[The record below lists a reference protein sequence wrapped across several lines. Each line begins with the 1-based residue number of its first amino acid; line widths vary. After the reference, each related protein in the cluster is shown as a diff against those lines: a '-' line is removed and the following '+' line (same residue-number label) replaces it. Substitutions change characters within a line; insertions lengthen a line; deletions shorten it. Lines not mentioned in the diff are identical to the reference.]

1 MFKKKGKLLFA
12 VFMVVGL
19 VLLSACTSNTGNNAV
34 DPSSQ
39 AILAPQNTAAA
50 ENGNEVTFLTF
61 KDAANQEVILAKKP
75 ERIVV
80 LNTEALALF
89 YQLGGKPVGLATA
102 AGTTLPKGAE
112 TAENVG
118 EIQAVSLEKIIA
130 LKPDLVIGQ
139 SFFHGELR
147 KSLTASGIPLALT
160 QIDTYDKI
168 VETGKLFG
176 QLLGKEQE
184 ASKALEETQQRIQ
197 SIVDKVPSE
206 TKSFAAITIMPM
218 GISIQQSD
226 TLTLDVTS
234 RLKLK
239 NVAAD
244 MPAGEWPGSVPYS
257 LEALIK
263 ADPDFIFLEVHG
275 TEEDGKKK
283 LEEDMKSNP
292 AWSSLRAVK
301 EDRLSFLPSDFVNN
315 PGLNID
321 QPFSYLAK
329 LVYPD
334 AYKE

>member
-1 MFKKKGKLLFA
+1 MKWSLFFA
-12 VFMVVGL
+12 VFMAVVL
-19 VLLSACTSNTGNNAV
+19 LLSACAANA
-34 DPSSQ
+34 DNQTPGYSPSASP
-39 AILAPQNTAAA
+39 APQKTKTAEYGNTA
-50 ENGNEVTFLTF
+50 TFLTF
-61 KDAANQEVILAKKP
+61 KDASDQEIILAKKP

-147 KSLTASGIPLALT
+147 KSLAASGIPLALT

-168 VETGKLFG
+168 VEAGKLFG
-176 QLLGKEQE
+176 GLLGKEQE
-184 ASKALEETQQRIQ
+184 ALKALEETQQRIQ
-197 SIVDKVPSE
+197 SIVEKIPSE

-218 GISIQQSD
+218 GVSIQQSG

-234 RLKLK
+234 RLKLN
-239 NVAAD
+239 NVAD
-244 MPAGEWPGSVPYS
+244 EMPAGKWPGSVPYS

-301 EDRLSFLPSDFVNN
+301 EGRLSFLPSDFVNN
-315 PGLNID
+315 PGLSID
-321 QPFSYLAK
+321 QPFAYLAK

-334 AYKE
+334 VYKE